1 MGDTRSKQSLC
12 KLLAAPSSLTDV
24 CGSSSDESQGTGA
37 LDTPELS
44 WELDAPVC
52 PVENGMLL

>member
-1 MGDTRSKQSLC
+1 MSSQQSLG
-12 KLLAAPSSLTDV
+12 KLLAAPSSLANV
-24 CGSSSDESQGTGA
+24 YGSSSDESQDIGA